1 MTSLRTAGL
10 LAVVISSVA
19 FSLEARQAE
28 PQQAEPQEVRRL
40 TLGDALRI
48 AEANS
53 PTFGQVANDA
63 TASAWGVRSAYAGF
77 LPSLNLSGALGYRGP
92 GTQTFLTT
100 TFRQSSATV
109 SSSYGATFNWSL
121 DGQTLTEPG
130 LRRAERDAVHA
141 DIDAAAQ
148 QLESTV
154 TEQYLA
160 VLQVQANAVLQ
171 RAQLE
176 RNQGNQELAE
186 ARYAVG
192 QVTRIDPQQARV
204 ASGQAEV
211 ELLRLEQMSRVEML
225 RLFQML
231 GVAAPADPLAVEL
244 VDEFEVR
251 PIEESLEDLLAD
263 AERGHPELL
272 ALREREAAA
281 GWQVRSA
288 SSRFFPTVGVSA
300 GWSGFTQQ
308 FTNIDPVIDE
318 TLQDEISS
326 ANANIAACE
335 QQNDVFARLANPLP
349 PQDCSAL
356 AFTPAQQVE
365 LAGLIREGNSLFPLS
380 FTAQPFQVQLFV
392 SLPVFNG
399 FQRELQIAQAQ
410 AFADDAELALRDRRL
425 GLQAEITERFHDV
438 GRARRTIEIQAEN
451 EAAGQD
457 QLELGRERYRLGQGS
472 FFELLE
478 AQLTAHQAERDHLNA
493 IYEYHRAV
501 TRLDAAVGRAVR

>member
-1 MTSLRTAGL
+1 
-10 LAVVISSVA
+10 
-19 FSLEARQAE
+19 
-28 PQQAEPQEVRRL
+28 
-40 TLGDALRI
+40 
-48 AEANS
+48 
-53 PTFGQVANDA
+53 
-63 TASAWGVRSAYAGF
+63 
-77 LPSLNLSGALGYRGP
+77 
-92 GTQTFLTT
+92 
-100 TFRQSSATV
+100 
-109 SSSYGATFNWSL
+109 
-121 DGQTLTEPG
+121 
-130 LRRAERDAVHA
+130 
-141 DIDAAAQ
+141 
-148 QLESTV
+148 
-154 TEQYLA
+154 
-160 VLQVQANAVLQ
+160 
-171 RAQLE
+171 
-176 RNQGNQELAE
+176 
-186 ARYAVG
+186 
-192 QVTRIDPQQARV
+192 
-204 ASGQAEV
+204 
-211 ELLRLEQMSRVEML
+211 
-225 RLFQML
+225 
-231 GVAAPADPLAVEL
+231 
-244 VDEFEVR
+244 
-251 PIEESLEDLLAD
+251 
-263 AERGHPELL
+263 
-272 ALREREAAA
+272 
-281 GWQVRSA
+281 
-288 SSRFFPTVGVSA
+288 VGVSA